1 VRIVIVGA
9 GEVGYQI
16 ARRLASEAKEV
27 VVIDKSE
34 EALRRFGDLLDVQTV
49 LGSGANPRVLDE
61 AGLAAAEIMLA
72 VTDSDETNLI
82 ACLFAQA
89 LAPHLSKIVRVRNPD
104 YLRYQEKTN
113 RLLAV
118 DRFINPEA
126 ETVKTILRLIDLPG
140 AVESSEFAGGRILF
154 LGLRLAKNCSL
165 ATVKLADLRRNI
177 SDLRFIIGAIVR
189 QNRLIIPS
197 GGDRLEAGDLVYVVC
212 DKSDSKA
219 VIELFGCPVAPLRS
233 ICVIGGGNVGAG
245 LARELEARH
254 YQVKL
259 IERDPQR
266 CRQLAGEL
274 DRTVVLHG
282 DATDQGL
289 LEEENVGHMDLVVAL
304 TRDDETNILSCLL
317 AKSLGV
323 GRSLARVNKFNY
335 LPVVQAVGVEHT
347 VSTRLSAINSI
358 LQSIR
363 RGKVLS
369 AVSIKGEEAEAM
381 EAVALEHSGV
391 VGKPLRELK
400 FPRGAIVLCV
410 MRGEKVIIPTGDFVI
425 EPQDRI
431 IILATRNSISR
442 VERALMVTLEYF

>member
-1 VRIVIVGA
+1 MRIVIVGA

-16 ARRLASEAKEV
+16 ARRLASEAKDV

-34 EALRRFGDLLDVQTV
+34 EALRRFADLLDVQTV
-49 LGSGANPRVLDE
+49 CGSGANPRVLDE
-61 AGLAAAEIMLA
+61 AGLAAAEIILA

-89 LAPHLSKIVRVRNPD
+89 LAPHLSKIVRVRNTD
-104 YLRYQEKTN
+104 YLRYLETTN
-113 RLLAV
+113 RLLGV
-118 DRFINPEA
+118 DRIINPEA
-126 ETVKTILRLIDLPG
+126 ETVKTIMRLIDLPG

-154 LGLRLAKNCSL
+154 LGLRLPHDCPL
-165 ATVKLADLRRNI
+165 AGLRLADLRAVAGP
-177 SDLRFIIGAIVR
+177 RFIIGAIVR
-189 QNRLIIPS
+189 DNRLIIPS
-197 GGDRLEAGDLVYVVC
+197 GGDRLEARDLVYVVC
-212 DKSDSKA
+212 DTVDGRA
-219 VIELFGCPVAPLRS
+219 LIERFGCPAPPMRS

-245 LARELEARH
+245 LARELEERN

-259 IERDPQR
+259 IERDSAR
-266 CRQLAGEL
+266 CAKLSGDL
-274 DRTVVLHG
+274 DRTVVLNG

-289 LEEENVGHMDLVVAL
+289 LEEENVGRMDLVVAL
-304 TRDDETNILSCLL
+304 TQDDETNILSCLL

-323 GRSLARVNKFNY
+323 GRTIARVNKFNY
-335 LPVVQAVGVEHT
+335 VPVVQAVGVEHT
-347 VSTRLSAINSI
+347 VSTRLSAVNSI

-381 EAVALEHSGV
+381 EAVALAHSGV
-391 VGKPLRELK
+391 VGKPLRDLA

-410 MRGEKVIIPTGDFVI
+410 MRADDVIIPTGDFAI

-431 IILATRNSISR
+431 IILATRKAIPK
-442 VERALMVTLEYF
+442 VEQVLSVTLEYF